1 MAQAPRRVGVTA
13 RTEVVNHLD
22 ANGHAGTSFLC
33 SGRHPGT
40 IRAVESL
47 VSREEVTATLFAI
60 ADINANVEH
69 IVELL
74 EGGENGEEGFTEAES

>member
-1 MAQAPRRVGVTA
+1 
-13 RTEVVNHLD
+13 
-22 ANGHAGTSFLC
+22 LC
-33 SGRHPGT
+33 SCRRPDT

-47 VSREEVTATLFAI
+47 VSREEVTAMLFAI